1 MKQLLA
7 LSAMRP
13 TTVTHQEL
21 SKSEISAPLA
31 LSVARVW
38 IDQGLTLPHQTESHQ
53 ASAQLAMHVSQ
64 VQRRVT
70 LPTFNVLQVSTTIRL
85 EQRSASTALLALTAL
100 EVHRDL
106 TATVATTAQSTQTPE
121 TQSTAIWAV
130 SVMCTTTVLVVP
142 VSSFHALMELGA
154 TKLAKSHANS
164 VRRVSYVPVVSRKC
178 VQTTGTV
185 MDLDLFTLSD
195 SCVLMEPTVLKSTQI
210 LDTDSMALRT
220 ARPAQQGSSARLE
233 GLQMTV
239 LQGMCAFRMQIST
252 LQTSKTLR
260 AMLRMPTLALSD
272 TIVKREQKH
281 QSYVHWVHSLSKRE
295 E

>member
-7 LSAMRP
+7 LSAMPR

-85 EQRSASTALLALTAL
+85 EQRSASTALLALTAQ
-100 EVHRDL
+100 EGHRDL

-210 LDTDSMALRT
+210 LDMDSMVLRT

-260 AMLRMPTLALSD
+260 VMLRMRTLALSD

-281 QSYVHWVHSLSKRE
+281 QSCVHWVHSLSKRE